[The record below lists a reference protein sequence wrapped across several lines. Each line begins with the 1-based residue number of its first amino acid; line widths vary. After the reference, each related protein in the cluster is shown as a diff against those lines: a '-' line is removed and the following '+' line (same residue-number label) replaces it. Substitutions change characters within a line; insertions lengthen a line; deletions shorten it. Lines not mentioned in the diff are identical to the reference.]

1 MLKRWQKTH
10 ERYKTYYHAAEKVN
24 ESKAPNQNMRAM
36 NDKTNIR
43 FDRRSNLHAPRTPE
57 RRIELVEMMAPAG
70 AEKNHLILKQKK
82 AERKVQAAP
91 AHPCARGTCTSL
103 YIGVKHAE
111 LVVSTV
117 EP

>member
-1 MLKRWQKTH
+1 M
-10 ERYKTYYHAAEKVN
+10 TYYHATEKAN
-24 ESKAPNQNMRAM
+24 DSKTPNQIMKTT
-36 NDKTNIR
+36 NDKTNII
-43 FDRRSNLHAPRTPE
+43 FDRMSNMHAPRTPE